1 MITLNEL
8 TELRPK
14 QITYQGI
21 NYYVKFEK
29 CKYSSFYDV
38 YNYYIVLYK
47 EKDDPKKWI
56 HVHPYESG
64 DEVLIRE
71 AYKEV
76 YKEDLNNV
84 IESLEKYT
92 GSQKYY
98 YTYIQDIV
106 KEFFRMYLSK
116 YENEIQEEI
125 GKSLQIKNFNEWDG
139 VIE

>member
-8 TELRPK
+8 TELNPK
-14 QITYQGI
+14 QITYQDI
-21 NYYVKFEK
+21 NYYVKFI
-29 CKYSSFYDV
+29 KYEPLD
-38 YNYYIVLYK
+38 YYIVLYK
-47 EKDDPKKWI
+47 KKDDPKERI
-56 HVHPYESG
+56 YQEYN
-64 DEVLIRE
+64 ETFEEALIRTN
-71 AYKEV
+71 YKEA
-76 YKEDLNNV
+76 YKEDLNKV

-98 YTYIQDIV
+98 DTYIQDIV

>member
-8 TELRPK
+8 TELKTK

-29 CKYSSFYDV
+29 CKYSSFYDA

-47 EKDDPKKWI
+47 EKDNPTKI
-56 HVHPYESG
+56 MYQG
-64 DEVLIRE
+64 DNETFNEALIRTN
-71 AYKEV
+71 YKEA
-76 YKEDLNNV
+76 YKEDLNKV

-98 YTYIQDIV
+98 DTYIQDIV
-106 KEFFRMYLSK
+106 KEFFRIYLSK

-125 GKSLQIKNFNEWDG
+125 GKSLQIKNFNKWDG

>member
-21 NYYVKFEK
+21 NYYIKFEK
-29 CKYSSFYDV
+29 FEYSFYDD
-38 YNYYIVLYK
+38 YDYCIILYK

-56 HVHPYESG
+56 QVYDYESY
-64 DEVLIRE
+64 DEALIRE

-76 YKEDLNNV
+76 YKEDLNKV

-98 YTYIQDIV
+98 DTYIQDIV

-116 YENEIQEEI
+116 YEDEIQEKI
-125 GKSLQIKNFNEWDG
+125 KKSLQIKSFNEWDG

>member
-8 TELRPK
+8 TELNPK
-14 QITYQGI
+14 QITYQDI
-21 NYYVKFEK
+21 NYYVKFI
-29 CKYSSFYDV
+29 KYEPLD
-38 YNYYIVLYK
+38 YYIVLYK
-47 EKDDPKKWI
+47 KKNDHKRI
-56 HVHPYESG
+56 YQENN
-64 DEVLIRE
+64 ETFEEALIRE

-98 YTYIQDIV
+98 DTYIQDIV

>member
-8 TELRPK
+8 TELKPK

-21 NYYVKFEK
+21 NYYVKFI
-29 CKYSSFYDV
+29 KYEPLD
-38 YNYYIVLYK
+38 YYIVLYK

-139 VIE
+139 VIEWVKI

>member
-8 TELRPK
+8 TELKPK

-21 NYYVKFEK
+21 NYYVKFI
-29 CKYSSFYDV
+29 KYEPLD
-38 YNYYIVLYK
+38 YYIVLYK

>member
-8 TELRPK
+8 TELNPK

-21 NYYVKFEK
+21 NYYVKFI
-29 CKYSSFYDV
+29 KYEPLD
-38 YNYYIVLYK
+38 YYIVLYK

-56 HVHPYESG
+56 HVHPYESE
-64 DEVLIRE
+64 DKVLIRE

-98 YTYIQDIV
+98 DTYIQDIV

-139 VIE
+139 VIQ